1 MQKLLLIIGVLAL
14 LTSCKNNNTTTTA
27 TESNSVVSE
36 IKDAVTGEGLKSAIY
51 ETETIMPAGMGTTT
65 TKVTFDDYGKKTR
78 TEMNSA
84 VSFGGKSMN
93 TSTNSLMID
102 GYVYSWQSG
111 AKTGT
116 KFKLDESRFD
126 PNNLDFSKMTEEMR
140 KKMNFKE
147 EGTESVKGK
156 ECKVASFTTEQMQGK
171 VWMWKQIPMKME
183 MSIVGKTVTSTLK
196 HLEEDP
202 GLAANIFDVPADIEF
217 REMNLPATAAK

>member
-1 MQKLLLIIGVLAL
+1 MQKLLLIIGVSVLF
-14 LTSCKNNNTTTTA
+14 TSCKNNNTSTV
-27 TESNSVVSE
+27 TEPNSVVSE
-36 IKDAVTGEGLKSAIY
+36 IKDAVTGEGLKTAIY

-78 TEMNSA
+78 TEINS
-84 VSFGGKSMN
+84 VISFGGKSMN

-102 GYVYSWQSG
+102 GYVYSWQTG

-147 EGTESVKGK
+147 EGTESVNGK
-156 ECKVASFTTEQMQGK
+156 ECKVASFSTEQMQGK

-196 HLEEDP
+196 NLEENP
-202 GLAANIFDVPADIEF
+202 GLASGTFDVPADIEF
-217 REMNLPATAAK
+217 KEMNLPATAAK

>member
-14 LTSCKNNNTTTTA
+14 FTSCKNNNTSTA
-27 TESNSVVSE
+27 TEPNSVVSE

-65 TKVTFDDYGKKTR
+65 TKVTFDDYGKKSR

-84 VSFGGKSMN
+84 ISFGGKSMN

-102 GYVYSWQSG
+102 GFVYSWQTG

-140 KKMNFKE
+140 KKMNFKD
-147 EGTESVKGK
+147 EGTESVNGK
-156 ECKVASFTTEQMQGK
+156 ECKVASFSTEQMQGK
-171 VWMWKQIPMKME
+171 VWMWKQIPIKME

-196 HLEEDP
+196 NLEENP
-202 GLAANIFDVPADIEF
+202 SLAANIFEVPADIDF
-217 REMNLPATAAK
+217 KEMNLPATAAK

>member
-14 LTSCKNNNTTTTA
+14 FTSCKNNNASTA
-27 TESNSVVSE
+27 TEPNSVVSE

-51 ETETIMPAGMGTTT
+51 ETETVMPAGMGTTT

-78 TEMNSA
+78 TEINSA
-84 VSFGGKSMN
+84 ISFGGKSMN

-102 GYVYSWQSG
+102 GFVYSWQTG
-111 AKTGT
+111 AKSGT

-140 KKMNFKE
+140 KKMNFKD
-147 EGTESVKGK
+147 EGTESVNGK
-156 ECKVASFTTEQMQGK
+156 ECKVASFSTEQMQGK
-171 VWMWKQIPMKME
+171 VWMWKQVPMKME

-202 GLAANIFDVPADIEF
+202 SLAAGIFDVPADIEF
-217 REMNLPATAAK
+217 KEMNLPATAEK